1 MSQPQPPN
9 LRMMVFASLFT
20 ALIVIGGYLSFPI
33 PYSPVPIVLSDF
45 FVMLAGLILGASW
58 GAASVG
64 MFLFIGALG
73 IPVFTGGKAGLA
85 ALFGTTGGFLFG
97 YLIGIFI
104 IGLISGKGKPS
115 FIKDLIALIA
125 GNLIIFGLGVPWLK
139 LVSKL
144 NWDNALAWGLIPY
157 IPGNIVKIIVALA
170 LIQALRPLLKELIKK
185 PSSSVGES
193 K

>member
-1 MSQPQPPN
+1 MSQHQPPN

-20 ALIVIGGYLSFPI
+20 ALIIIGGYLSFPI
-33 PYSPVPIVLSDF
+33 PVSPVPIVLADL
-45 FVMLAGLILGASW
+45 FVMLAGLVLGASW
-58 GAASVG
+58 GSASVG

-97 YLIGIFI
+97 YFIGAFI

-125 GNLIIFGLGVPWLK
+125 GNIIIFSLGVPWLK
-139 LVSKL
+139 LVLKVT
-144 NWDNALAWGLIPY
+144 WDKALAFGLLPY
-157 IPGNIVKIIVALA
+157 IPGNIIKIIAAFV
-170 LIQALRPLLKELIKK
+170 LIRALRPLLMIKN
-185 PSSSVGES
+185 PSPRAVES
-193 K
+193 Q

>member
-1 MSQPQPPN
+1 MSQHQPPN

-33 PYSPVPIVLSDF
+33 PVSPLPIVLADL
-45 FVMLAGLILGASW
+45 FVMLAGLVLGASW
-58 GAASVG
+58 GSASVG

-97 YLIGIFI
+97 YLIGAFV
-104 IGLISGKGKPS
+104 IGLISGKGKPL

-125 GNLIIFGLGVPWLK
+125 FNIIIFGLGVPWLK
-139 LVSKL
+139 LVLKVT
-144 NWDNALAWGLIPY
+144 WDKALTFGLLPY
-157 IPGNIVKIIVALA
+157 IPGNSIKTVAALV
-170 LIQALRPLLKELIKK
+170 LIQALRPLLMIKK
-185 PSSSVGES
+185 PSPRTVELQ
-193 K
+193 